1 MGAIDI
7 DRRIEG
13 DDLAIVTA
21 RDSSGR
27 LLATSHARRG
37 NETWSIEV
45 EVEPGVEERRE
56 VLSPLIESTLRMIK
70 ERGGRTV
77 HWWANRSGAAE
88 RAVAAEHGLRQVRE
102 LMQMRRPLPL
112 EPETDAAADGTVV
125 RAFVVGHDEDAW
137 LRVNNRAFAAHP
149 EQGAWTDAD
158 VWERE
163 GQAWF
168 DPEGFL
174 LHEIDGRLAAFC
186 WTKVHADH
194 DPPLGEIYVIAVD
207 PAFHGRGLGRA
218 MTVAGLR
225 SLAARDIT
233 VGMLYVDAAN
243 VPAVSLYYD
252 LGFTVHEV
260 QRAFVL
266 DPPA

>member
-1 MGAIDI
+1 MEI
-7 DRRIEG
+7 
-13 DDLAIVTA
+13 
-21 RDSSGR
+21 
-27 LLATSHARRG
+27 
-37 NETWSIEV
+37 
-45 EVEPGVEERRE
+45 EPGVDGRRE
-56 VLSPLIESTLRMIK
+56 VLSPLIESTLATIK
-70 ERGGRTV
+70 ARGGGPV

-112 EPETDAAADGTVV
+112 EPEIDAAADGVIL
-125 RAFVVGHDEDAW
+125 RPFAVGRDEDTW
-137 LRVNNRAFAAHP
+137 LQVNNHAFAAHP
-149 EQGAWTDAD
+149 EQGAWTYAD
-158 VWERE
+158 LLERE
-163 GQAWF
+163 GQPWF

-174 LHEIDGRLAAFC
+174 LHEIDGQLAAFC

-194 DPPLGEIYVIAVD
+194 DPPVGEIYVIAVD

-225 SLAARDIT
+225 WLHSRGIT
-233 VGMLYVDAAN
+233 TGMLYVDAAN